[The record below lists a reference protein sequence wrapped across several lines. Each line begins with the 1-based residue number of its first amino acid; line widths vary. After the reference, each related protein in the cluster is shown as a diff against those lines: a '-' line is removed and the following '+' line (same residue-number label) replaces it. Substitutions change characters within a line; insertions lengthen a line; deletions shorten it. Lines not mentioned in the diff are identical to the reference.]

1 MRSVV
6 VYESMYGNSHRV
18 ADIIGAALKGFGP
31 VSVVP
36 VSRATDELVSSA
48 DLVVVGGP
56 THAHSLSTRKT
67 RARALEAADTSTS
80 KHPHPPLEMDP
91 HWQDAGIRDW
101 LRTTAIS
108 NGQSAA
114 AFDTRLDAMALL
126 TGRASRV
133 IARRMAR
140 HGYQLITEPESFL
153 VDSKTHLLDSEA
165 ERSHHWAKGLALSV
179 ITA

>member
-18 ADIIGAALKGFGP
+18 ADIIGAALREFGP

-36 VSRATDELVSSA
+36 VSRAIDELVASA

-56 THAHSLSTRKT
+56 THAHSLSTRQS
-67 RARALEAADTSTS
+67 RASALDAVEKSATKQPDA
-80 KHPHPPLEMDP
+80 PLEMDQ

-101 LRTTAIS
+101 LRTTSIS

-140 HGYQLITEPESFL
+140 HGFQLITEPESFL
-153 VDSKTHLLDSEA
+153 VDSQTRLLDSEA
-165 ERSHHWAKGLALSV
+165 ERAHHWAKGLALSV
-179 ITA
+179 VPA